1 MSQQQNRN
9 EDFWDDVQFELLV
22 VFGWLSLGGLLL
34 LALAFFV
41 GKGGGGA
48 GLAVTGMLLVLPVV
62 FHAILITVWHW
73 KSRYKGSNS
82 KLWGALLMLEN
93 TGWSKLIYF
102 FRHVLP
108 DRRKRGRY
116 ARLET
121 PQG

>member
-1 MSQQQNRN
+1 MSQQTNRN
-9 EDFWDDVQFELLV
+9 KDFWDEVQFELLV
-22 VFGWLSLGGLLL
+22 VFGWLALGGLLL
-34 LALAFFV
+34 LALAFV
-41 GKGGGGA
+41 AGKERGGA
-48 GLAVTGMLLVLPVV
+48 GLAVTGTLLVLPAV
-62 FHAILITVWHW
+62 FHATLITVWHW
-73 KSRYKGSNS
+73 KSRYQGFNS

-108 DRRKRGRY
+108 DRRNRGRY